1 MIEPAPPEPVSLLT
15 IQFLVWLAERPRL
28 HAEVMEAW
36 RSTCPRLTI
45 WEDAVT
51 DDLVRCGGDRV
62 VRLTP
67 RGRAALDAVRY

>member
-15 IQFLVWLAERPRL
+15 IQLLAWLAERPRL

-36 RSTCPRLTI
+36 RSTCPRLAI

-51 DDLVRCGGDRV
+51 DDLVRCDGDRV

-67 RGRAALDAVRY
+67 RGRAALDALRY